1 MGSTRTHHVGFG
13 AKDLPTRKVN
23 KLCLVRC
30 VVFVLEVEI
39 DGLRV
44 QNMQLSKIQTA
55 GAVHVNCWAVDVGF
69 GENDIE
75 ALGV

>member
-1 MGSTRTHHVGFG
+1 MRRHHVGFG

-55 GAVHVNCWAVDVGF
+55 GAVIC
-69 GENDIE
+69 
-75 ALGV
+75 